1 MSIVLTADATCG
13 VDNTIAIRQLISQT
27 ENAKVIL
34 PAGTFCL
41 NSANPTIVINKP
53 IEISGAGKKTI
64 IK

>member
-41 NSANPTIVINKP
+41 NYANPTIVN
-53 IEISGAGKKTI
+53 
-64 IK
+64 